1 MLNSLCDQGYRV
13 TWHKF
18 NMDRGPQAIFPL
30 RRTIRRHLTVINY
43 SYQINTQQ
51 LGWAQHANSRSAMS
65 YLSLSNITKTW
76 GDKTALDDI
85 SFEVREGDFVALLGP
100 SGCGKSTLLRTLAG
114 LESADSG
121 TIAIQQRDVT
131 ALPPSQ
137 RKLSMVFQSY
147 ALFPHLSVRENLLF
161 GLRARGE
168 DKQHFASRLAD
179 ISKLMELEPLLD
191 RLPSQLSGG
200 QQQRVALGRAVIAQ
214 NKLCLMDEPLSNL
227 DAKLRQSMRREI
239 RALQRKLGLT
249 MLYVTHDQTEAMS
262 MADKIILLNDG
273 RIEQHDTPDNLYNNP
288 ASIFAAQFIG
298 APPMNIL
305 PLTLKGDGHHIGN
318 APLPVLLSDRQET
331 ALCLGIRAEEIGLC
345 APGSGNL
352 TGQIISYEYMGADT
366 LVVCHLPALQEPITV
381 KMPGMQRFSE
391 GSLVGL
397 QWDERAQYLF
407 SSSNGER
414 CHHRE
419 HAFQTVTQKYAIQ

>member
-1 MLNSLCDQGYRV
+1 
-13 TWHKF
+13 
-18 NMDRGPQAIFPL
+18 
-30 RRTIRRHLTVINY
+30 
-43 SYQINTQQ
+43 
-51 LGWAQHANSRSAMS
+51 MS
-65 YLSLSNITKTW
+65 YLSLNNIKKTW
-76 GDKTALDDI
+76 GDKTALDDV
-85 SFEVREGDFVALLGP
+85 SFDVQEGDFVALLGP

-114 LESADSG
+114 LENADSG
-121 TIAIQQRDVT
+121 MIQIQQRDVT

-161 GLRARGE
+161 GLRARRE
-168 DKQHFASRLAD
+168 DKQHFTARLAE

-191 RLPSQLSGG
+191 RLPAQLSGG

-298 APPMNIL
+298 APPMNII
-305 PLTLKGDGHHIGN
+305 PLTRKGGGHHIGN
-318 APLPVLLSDRQET
+318 APLPVVPGHQET
-331 ALCLGIRAEEIGLC
+331 ALSLGIRAEDIRLC

-352 TGQIISYEYMGADT
+352 TGQILSAEYMGADT
-366 LVVCHLPALQEPITV
+366 LAVCHLPAVPGQITV
-381 KMPGMQRFSE
+381 KIPGMQHFTE

-397 QWDERAQYLF
+397 QWAAAAQYLF
-407 SSSNGER
+407 STSSGER
-414 CHHRE
+414 CHHLE
-419 HAFQTVTQKYAIQ
+419 HAFQTVTYQYAVQ

>member
-1 MLNSLCDQGYRV
+1 
-13 TWHKF
+13 
-18 NMDRGPQAIFPL
+18 
-30 RRTIRRHLTVINY
+30 
-43 SYQINTQQ
+43 
-51 LGWAQHANSRSAMS
+51 MS
-65 YLSLSNITKTW
+65 YLSLCNIKKNW
-76 GDKTALDDI
+76 GDKSALDDV
-85 SFEVREGDFVALLGP
+85 SFDVKEGDFVALLGP

-121 TIAIQQRDVT
+121 TIEIQQRDVT

-168 DKQHFASRLAD
+168 DKQHFAARLAD

-191 RLPSQLSGG
+191 RLPAQLSGG

-298 APPMNIL
+298 APPMNII
-305 PLTLKGDGHHIGN
+305 PLTRKSEGFHIGN
-318 APLPVLLSDRQET
+318 APLPVVFGSQEMALS
-331 ALCLGIRAEEIGLC
+331 LGIRAEEISLR

-352 TGQIISYEYMGADT
+352 TCQVLSYEYMGADT
-366 LVVCHLPALQEPITV
+366 LVVCHQPAVQGQITV
-381 KMPGMQRFSE
+381 KTPGMQHFTE

-397 QWDERAQYLF
+397 QWAGHAQYLF
-407 SSSNGER
+407 SSSGER
-414 CHHRE
+414 CHAVE
-419 HAFQTVTQKYAIQ
+419 QAFQPVTHQYAVQ